1 MPDVNGSRSLL
12 TLFFVMISIDAMAQD
27 GLIQYTT
34 HAVGIGYGVI
44 DHSYVGSV
52 NSTEQFDYEGGGFG
66 LHYVGPQVRGTLMYG
81 RAAGGR
87 WFLDL
92 SATGWFLAPFARIDR
107 SKTMLAMPIGL
118 LTAWRR
124 VNGKNTPEQFNANAI
139 LFGTGG
145 LLIHSLSRRTRAKI
159 RAMTLGG
166 ITGSQVAD
174 AVGFSWAFDAEAR
187 LEFAQVLSDLGLTV
201 GYSFRYQLWNVNGS
215 RVFSDAVDELYDYAG
230 TVQSLFIGV
239 GF

>member
-1 MPDVNGSRSLL
+1 MPDVTGIKLL
-12 TLFFVMISIDAMAQD
+12 VMLFFAMISTDATAQERF
-27 GLIQYTT
+27 IQFSQHTL
-34 HAVGIGYGVI
+34 GFSYGVI

-52 NSTEQFDYEGGGFG
+52 NASVQFDYQGGGVG
-66 LHYVGPQVRGTLMYG
+66 VHYSGPSARGTLAYG
-81 RAAGGR
+81 RSEGGR
-87 WFLDL
+87 WFFDL
-92 SATGWFLAPFARIDR
+92 SATGWVLAPFARIDR
-107 SKTMLAMPIGL
+107 GKTTLALPIGL

-124 VNGKNTPEQFNANAI
+124 VKGENTPETFNANAI

-145 LLIHSLSRRTRAKI
+145 TMIHSLSRRTKVKLW
-159 RAMTLGG
+159 AMPFGG

-174 AVGFSWAFDAEAR
+174 AVGFSWAFDAELR
-187 LEFAQVLSDLGLTV
+187 LEIAEVFSDRGLMI

-230 TVQSLFIGV
+230 TIQALFIGV